1 MEKKTVF
8 TREDYNKLSEEL
20 NRLKTEGRDDI
31 AEKIKEAR
39 SHGDLSENAEYDE
52 AMNEQAKL
60 EAEIAKLEADLRN
73 AKILD
78 ETELTTEFV
87 RIGSKVKLYDM
98 DFEEEVEYKIQI
110 FKLLNSRKKFISAIV
125 KASFSALKE
134 LGFEVSKTHGTK
146 ELIYDI
152 INTIISDLLL
162 TKQNLEEGLNA
173 EELFDF
179 EKSAHIKSLSRSLIK
194 ETFCLKYDDCNGT
207 LLCKNFQPELI
218 YTDENG
224 NKNIITT
231 FSDLF

>member
-98 DFEEEVEYKIQI
+98 DFEEEVEYKI
-110 FKLLNSRKKFISAIV
+110 
-125 KASFSALKE
+125 
-134 LGFEVSKTHGTK
+134 LGKS
-146 ELIYDI
+146 DI
-152 INTIISDLLL
+152 ENNIISDLSPVGSAVMGKKVGDIAEVM
-162 TKQNLEEGLNA
+162 TPSGKVIKMEILEIS
-173 EELFDF
+173 
-179 EKSAHIKSLSRSLIK
+179 K
-194 ETFCLKYDDCNGT
+194 
-207 LLCKNFQPELI
+207 
-218 YTDENG
+218 
-224 NKNIITT
+224 
-231 FSDLF
+231 

>member
-20 NRLKTEGRDDI
+20 NRLKTEGRDNI

-98 DFEEEVEYKIQI
+98 DFEEEVEYKI
-110 FKLLNSRKKFISAIV
+110 
-125 KASFSALKE
+125 
-134 LGFEVSKTHGTK
+134 LGKSDLDNG
-146 ELIYDI
+146 
-152 INTIISDLLL
+152 IISDLSPVGSAVMGKKVGDIAEVQ
-162 TKQNLEEGLNA
+162 TPSGKVIKMEILEIS
-173 EELFDF
+173 
-179 EKSAHIKSLSRSLIK
+179 K
-194 ETFCLKYDDCNGT
+194 
-207 LLCKNFQPELI
+207 
-218 YTDENG
+218 
-224 NKNIITT
+224 
-231 FSDLF
+231 

>member
-98 DFEEEVEYKIQI
+98 DFEEEVEYKI
-110 FKLLNSRKKFISAIV
+110 
-125 KASFSALKE
+125 
-134 LGFEVSKTHGTK
+134 LGKSDLENG
-146 ELIYDI
+146 
-152 INTIISDLLL
+152 IISDLSPVGAAIMGKKAGDIAEVQ
-162 TKQNLEEGLNA
+162 TPSGKVIKMEILEIS
-173 EELFDF
+173 
-179 EKSAHIKSLSRSLIK
+179 K
-194 ETFCLKYDDCNGT
+194 
-207 LLCKNFQPELI
+207 
-218 YTDENG
+218 
-224 NKNIITT
+224 
-231 FSDLF
+231 

>member
-98 DFEEEVEYKIQI
+98 DFEEEVEYKI
-110 FKLLNSRKKFISAIV
+110 
-125 KASFSALKE
+125 
-134 LGFEVSKTHGTK
+134 LGKS
-146 ELIYDI
+146 DI
-152 INTIISDLLL
+152 NNGIISDLSPVGSAIMGKRVGDIAEVL
-162 TKQNLEEGLNA
+162 TPSGKVIKMEILEIS
-173 EELFDF
+173 
-179 EKSAHIKSLSRSLIK
+179 K
-194 ETFCLKYDDCNGT
+194 
-207 LLCKNFQPELI
+207 
-218 YTDENG
+218 
-224 NKNIITT
+224 
-231 FSDLF
+231 